1 MLWQQKLCY
10 CRLACMEQFSIELVA
25 IHKQCFG
32 DRSFYAAAL
41 HVWNS
46 LLLYLWQD
54 VSHALASE
62 ALLIHASI
70 CGTVWCFGDRSF
82 TAAALHVWNSLL
94 LYLWQDVSH
103 ALASEA
109 LLIHAAI
116 CGTVCHHTCD
126 RM

>member
-1 MLWQQKLCY
+1 
-10 CRLACMEQFSIELVA
+10 
-25 IHKQCFG
+25 
-32 DRSFYAAAL
+32 
-41 HVWNS
+41 
-46 LLLYLWQD
+46 
-54 VSHALASE
+54 
-62 ALLIHASI
+62 
-70 CGTVWCFGDRSF
+70 
-82 TAAALHVWNSLL
+82 